1 MIDEKIN
8 INIFDNWASKGK
20 DEGMERGHAFS
31 VDCMLKIINDRTDIL
46 KSNFKFL
53 DIGCGNGWVVR
64 KFSNNYLC
72 DLSIGI
78 DGSKNMIEKA
88 KLKDSK
94 GKYYKTNIEAWKSKE
109 KFNIVFSME
118 TFYYLKNIDNVL
130 RNISSSILKNDG
142 FIVIGIDHY
151 LENKPSLSW
160 EDEIGIQTQTL
171 SIDQWKEKLRKNN
184 FNKIEHITVGE
195 KDDWA
200 GTLILSAFKN

>member
-94 GKYYKTNIEAWKSKE
+94 GKYYKTNIEAWQSKE

-118 TFYYLKNIDNVL
+118 TFYYLKNINNVL